1 METEL
6 MPIYGWA
13 GPGETRR
20 LDLDRAT
27 TPEVTEPTAP
37 APQRDP
43 LHECQLCMK
52 KFKKAMI
59 MARHF
64 NKTHEDLREDK
75 DSWREY
81 TKEILQ

>member
-1 METEL
+1 
-6 MPIYGWA
+6 MPVYGWA

-27 TPEVTEPTAP
+27 TPEVTEPTEVAKTVTKL
-37 APQRDP
+37 QQ
-43 LHECQLCMK
+43 CVLCNK

-64 NKTHEDLREDK
+64 NKSHEDLREDK